1 MTKRVLV
8 LVAHPDDAEFFAGG
22 TIARFVEEGAQVRY
36 VIAADGQRGTF
47 AHASEA
53 LAALRKE
60 EALRA
65 AAAMGAQ
72 PPLMLG
78 FPDLELDKIAPGVLR
93 EKFIRAVRE
102 ERPDILIA
110 EDPFA
115 LGEPH
120 PDHRAVAIAAVE
132 AVSFAMLP
140 LMHPE
145 HLREG
150 LQPHFVAE
158 KYYYAESGG
167 AANKVV
173 DITATMEKKL
183 SALAEHKTQMEFL
196 VEEVGRQAELAGLDL
211 GALLG
216 AAAADPMLA
225 VGWAM
230 RSQAAEVG
238 RPAGFEYGEA
248 FRYARFHPF
257 VEGLLAGQG
266 AVPGA

>member
-8 LVAHPDDAEFFAGG
+8 LAAHPDDAEFFAGG
-22 TIARFVEEGAQVRY
+22 TIARFVAEGAQVRY
-36 VIAADGQRGTF
+36 IIAADGRRGSF
-47 AHASEA
+47 VHASEA
-53 LAALRKE
+53 LAALRSQ
-60 EALRA
+60 EAQRA
-65 AAAMGAQ
+65 AAVMGAL
-72 PPLMLG
+72 PPRMLG
-78 FPDLELDKIAPGVLR
+78 FADLELDQLAPGVLR

-102 ERPDILIA
+102 LKPDVVIA

-120 PDHRAVAIAAVE
+120 PDHRAVAAAAVE

-145 HLREG
+145 HLEQG
-150 LQPHFVAE
+150 FQVHYVAE
-158 KYYYAESGG
+158 KYFYAESGG
-167 AANKVV
+167 SPNKVV
-173 DITATMEKKL
+173 DISATIEKKL
-183 SALAEHKTQMEFL
+183 AALAEHKTQMDFL
-196 VEEVGRQAELAGLDL
+196 VEDVRRQAQLAGLDME
-211 GALLG
+211 ALLG

-238 RPAGFEYGEA
+238 KPAGFEYGEA

-257 VEGLLAGQG
+257 VEGLIPTQG
-266 AVPGA
+266 